1 MQIVNE
7 ILDPRVPFFSWG
19 FAFSIGRQNWKGI
32 YRKMNWKICQKMGV
46 VKERYKES
54 REDETTRD

>member
-19 FAFSIGRQNWKGI
+19 FAFSIGRL
-32 YRKMNWKICQKMGV
+32 RQKMESELESEKKRDV

-54 REDETTRD
+54 RENETTRN